1 MDEFENPCLSQFRS
15 INHLYMVI
23 QAVIEF
29 NIKKI
34 RAVPY
39 FYITVACLTCC
50 GNIICIFLWVYGA
63 FGLVFS
69 VELDS

>member
-23 QAVIEF
+23 QTVIEF
-29 NIKKI
+29 NIKKKS

-39 FYITVACLTCC
+39 SYNTVACVTC
-50 GNIICIFLWVYGA
+50 GKIICIFFVVYGA
-63 FGLVFS
+63 LGFVFGV
-69 VELDS
+69 VPDS